1 MQLTKAQ
8 VLRRRL
14 YWDLF
19 SGSWQEAFGRCTI
32 GTTRD
37 EQESFMTCLRK
48 GRLALLW
55 KKSRLF
61 FQPSF
66 ICSSERIRQL
76 QWTLSKKSCDG
87 RERICLKS
95 VSFLPTFNSSG
106 KSRGC
111 GTSPFVLAIFWFK
124 GPKTVSLKM
133 SQHNSPMAPTSIF
146 WKCKQFGVGPLII
159 KGAYHL
165 FIHQPT

>member
-1 MQLTKAQ
+1 MDTDNIATN
-8 VLRRRL
+8 
-14 YWDLF
+14 LF
-19 SGSWQEAFGRCTI
+19 E
-32 GTTRD
+32 
-37 EQESFMTCLRK
+37 
-48 GRLALLW
+48 
-55 KKSRLF
+55 
-61 FQPSF
+61 F
-66 ICSSERIRQL
+66 ICFSSSERIRQL
-76 QWTLSKKSCDG
+76 QWTLSKKSCVG